1 MRRSNLLFFGIP
13 DVSLESWADSE
24 KKVIDLCSQHLKLSV
39 APSQIERAHR
49 LGKYQSDKCRPVI
62 VKLAFFKDKQR
73 IMEKGKLFKDTDFA
87 VREDFSRQ
95 TRTARNKLRAFAK
108 EKNVSFKL
116 NVDRLRIDDI
126 TYVYDAEAD
135 SITQVP
141 R

>member
-1 MRRSNLLFFGIP
+1 
-13 DVSLESWADSE
+13 
-24 KKVIDLCSQHLKLSV
+24 
-39 APSQIERAHR
+39 
-49 LGKYQSDKCRPVI
+49 
-62 VKLAFFKDKQR
+62 
-73 IMEKGKLFKDTDFA
+73 MEKGKLFKNTNFA

-126 TYVYDAEAD
+126 TYVYDAETD
-135 SITQVP
+135 SVTQAP